1 MQPKPRF
8 IVRLNRQEREPPTGE
23 VEDVRSG
30 RRIPF
35 TNSEEL
41 WLALAG
47 SVQRRAVRR
56 NKQSKTEE

>member
-1 MQPKPRF
+1 MEPKPRF
-8 IVRLNRQEREPPTGE
+8 IVRLKRQEREPPSGE

-35 TNSEEL
+35 TNSAEL

-47 SVQRRAVRR
+47 SRQRRALRK

>member
-1 MQPKPRF
+1 MEPKPRF
-8 IVRLNRQEREPPTGE
+8 IVRLKRQEREAPAGE

-30 RRIPF
+30 RRIAF

-47 SVQRRAVRR
+47 SAQRRAIRK
-56 NKQSKTEE
+56 NKQSRTEE